1 MQTISYLKKVSS
13 ESVVQ
18 QVINA
23 LTDAMINRELRPG
36 DKLPTEAEMAENMGV
51 GRNSIREAIKI
62 LVYLGVLEI
71 RRAEGT
77 FVCEGFSES
86 MIDPMIYGIILDK
99 EDSYE
104 NLMELREMIEVGV
117 LQLAMAKVQEEELK
131 SLKEKLGHMKTAIE
145 AGSEN
150 VENAFWADNEFH
162 DAICNIGKNPLVNKI
177 NQVVRVLT
185 YSMRFTTVE
194 TMIKTG
200 RGQELYE
207 AHQKIYEMIENKVTD
222 NLNMAVRKT
231 YFSEIPFAN
240 RED

>member
-36 DKLPTEAEMAENMGV
+36 DKIPTEAEMAENMGV

-104 NLMELREMIEVGV
+104 NLLELREMIEVGV